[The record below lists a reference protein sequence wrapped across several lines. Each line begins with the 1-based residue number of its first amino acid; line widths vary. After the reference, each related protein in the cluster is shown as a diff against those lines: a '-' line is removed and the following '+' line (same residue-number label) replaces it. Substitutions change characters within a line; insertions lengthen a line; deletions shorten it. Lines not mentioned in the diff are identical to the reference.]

1 MSSNPYAKRSQM
13 APTARSVRAYA
24 APINRVTGAIVAFDP
39 AQGPFNL
46 DLPPAPWIDLGWVEN
61 FKRTASTRYDAL
73 RTGPTANITVQYRTQ
88 PEARVEFDLL
98 TWGKLQ
104 MALSGGTQ
112 QLNVLVEQPGIL
124 PQPSGGMPL
133 PASPLQTGST
143 YTQIVL
149 ASDQLANFSVGDI
162 VAVDVDYNGQ
172 TGYLGS
178 GAAGAY
184 LASPLNGQQY
194 FDFVRRITF
203 NVSRIDAITS
213 SALQLAEPLI
223 ALPTTSMSVQKVVA
237 FVDREGSSFFQEWSG
252 LFIVAPDSGGQSC
265 FYYPRLQP
273 AAGASETRQ
282 EFAAPL
288 FSNQLHVSLHALPT
302 TDSNDNETVLC
313 YRSYFPAP
321 NAAV

>member
-46 DLPPAPWIDLGWVEN
+46 DLPPAPWIHLAGSKTSSAPPRPGTTHSVPAPLPASRFSTAPSPRPAWSSTFLLG
-61 FKRTASTRYDAL
+61 ASCDGAL
-73 RTGPTANITVQYRTQ
+73 WWHPATERSRRA
-88 PEARVEFDLL
+88 AR
-98 TWGKLQ
+98 
-104 MALSGGTQ
+104 
-112 QLNVLVEQPGIL
+112 IL

-143 YTQIVL
+143 YSQIVL

-203 NVSRIDAITS
+203 NVANRCHHVIGAATSRTADRAS
-213 SALQLAEPLI
+213 NYQHERSEGRRFRRSRRQQF
-223 ALPTTSMSVQKVVA
+223 LPGTVWVV
-237 FVDREGSSFFQEWSG
+237 DCR
-252 LFIVAPDSGGQSC
+252 
-265 FYYPRLQP
+265 
-273 AAGASETRQ
+273 AG
-282 EFAAPL
+282 
-288 FSNQLHVSLHALPT
+288 
-302 TDSNDNETVLC
+302 
-313 YRSYFPAP
+313 
-321 NAAV
+321 